1 MATSCSPPN
10 KTVANLTNQNHLF
23 IFAIEKEMVNIIGH
37 PQGMPLHT
45 KLYTLNTTL
54 FTLNSLLFTIN
65 Y

>member
-1 MATSCSPPN
+1 MASSYAPPN

-45 KLYTLNTTL
+45 KHYTLN
-54 FTLNSLLFTIN
+54 SKH
-65 Y
+65 

>member
-1 MATSCSPPN
+1 MASSYAPPN

-45 KLYTLNTTL
+45 KHYTLNSKHEPL
-54 FTLNSLLFTIN
+54 QLYPSREQ
-65 Y
+65 

>member
-23 IFAIEKEMVNIIGH
+23 IFAIEKDMVNIIGH

-45 KLYTLNTTL
+45 KHYTLN
-54 FTLNSLLFTIN
+54 SKH
-65 Y
+65 